1 MGYQVIDT
9 DEISHH
15 ILEDQ
20 GVINELTDIFGN
32 EILEQG
38 KVNRKA
44 LGNIIFRNKDKQLL
58 LNKIIHPRV
67 IDVVK
72 KELHE
77 VINDIVFVDVPLL
90 YESGMES
97 MMDKVIVIS
106 ASLDTQIL
114 RLVNRDNIERDYA
127 IDKIN
132 MQMPLQEKSKLADFI
147 IDNNGIIL
155 YANNAFRKLASITN
169 ETILPSTAIKDLFS
183 SESPYSI
190 SEVLK
195 GKAEVPQKI
204 AAKLV
209 TGSKQLSVTVEITR
223 HGTNL
228 FLCTIHN
235 RHFIIFP
242 FSQFYPHF
250 SPVSFFI

>member
-1 MGYQVIDT
+1 MEVIGITGGIASGKSLVTKQLKLMGYQVIDT

-147 IDNNGIIL
+147 IDNNG
-155 YANNAFRKLASITN
+155 SIEDT
-169 ETILPSTAIKDLFS
+169 L
-183 SESPYSI
+183 
-190 SEVLK
+190 
-195 GKAEVPQKI
+195 
-204 AAKLV
+204 
-209 TGSKQLSVTVEITR
+209 KQLD
-223 HGTNL
+223 
-228 FLCTIHN
+228 
-235 RHFIIFP
+235 FIIRR
-242 FSQFYPHF
+242 
-250 SPVSFFI
+250 IKNEI